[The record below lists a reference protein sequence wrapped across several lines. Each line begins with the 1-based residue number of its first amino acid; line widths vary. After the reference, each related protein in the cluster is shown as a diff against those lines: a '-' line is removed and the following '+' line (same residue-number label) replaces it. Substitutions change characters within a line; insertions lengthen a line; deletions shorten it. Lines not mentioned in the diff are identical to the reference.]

1 MPRTLRACAIAVLT
15 ALVALSGSFVT
26 STPARAST
34 AAIASATS
42 WLRTQQQPDGGFEV
56 AGFPGFETPDAVFAL
71 AAAAQ
76 SGDGWST
83 AAARAAVLG
92 TTTPSG
98 ATPLDALDALVTG
111 GVSKGQAAKI
121 IVLDTNPLG
130 LDPEAFDPAGDGATD
145 LVAVLGAPGVDHKF
159 GISLAALNDIAYAV
173 RAWAIVDGD
182 VPTETIDVFRS
193 AQKSDGSWA
202 FNGDATGTDGG
213 ADTTAAV
220 VLALLASGVDV
231 DDEDLA
237 LALDYLEADQQGNGS
252 WTDGFSEN
260 PNSTAVAMLAL
271 DAAGRTGGLAAGDAY
286 LVAQQQSDGHIAGPY
301 DAFGLNTF
309 GTAQSIEALA
319 RASAP
324 VSSDFVS
331 TVTVPAVGGAGALS
345 LETDAGTLTS
355 VSGVD
360 PATLGTPPTGAAFP
374 SGAIAFTVTGLEPGA
389 TATIRVIFPVG
400 TAATRYLKFH
410 DGAWFDASSLASFDG
425 NVVTLTLTD
434 GGIGDDD
441 GSANGT
447 IVDPGGPASV
457 AATALPPAV
466 AGIAVTGTPRFTG

>member
-1 MPRTLRACAIAVLT
+1 VLT

-26 STPARAST
+26 PTPARASS
-34 AAIASATS
+34 AAIASAVS
-42 WLRTQQQPDGGFEV
+42 WLRSQQQPDGGFEV

-71 AAAAQ
+71 AATAQ
-76 SGDGWST
+76 SGGGWST
-83 AAARAAVLG
+83 SAARAAVLG
-92 TTTPSG
+92 TTTPAG

-130 LDPEAFDPAGDGATD
+130 LDPEAFDPSGNGATD
-145 LVAVLGAPGVDHKF
+145 LVEVLGEPGVDHKF

-182 VPTETIDVFRS
+182 VPTETVDVLR
-193 AQKSDGSWA
+193 ATQKSDGSWA

-213 ADTTAAV
+213 ADTTSAV

-231 DDEDLA
+231 DDADLA

-271 DAAGRTGGLAAGDAY
+271 DAAGRSGPLIAGDGY
-286 LVAQQQSDGHIAGPY
+286 LVGRQQPDGHVAGPY
-301 DAFGLNTF
+301 DDFGLNTF
-309 GTAQSIEALA
+309 GTAQAIEALA

-324 VSSDFVS
+324 ISGTFVS
-331 TVTVPAVGGAGALS
+331 TVTVPAVGGTGALS
-345 LETDAGTLTS
+345 LETDVGTLS
-355 VSGVD
+355 SASAVD
-360 PATLGTPPTGAAFP
+360 PATLGAAPAGSTFP
-374 SGAIAFTVTGLEPGA
+374 SGAIAFTVTGLEPGV
-389 TATIRVIFPVG
+389 TATIRVIFPIG

-410 DGAWFDASSLASFDG
+410 DGAWFDASNHASFSG

-434 GGIGDDD
+434 GGVGDDD
-441 GSANGT
+441 GAANGA
-447 IVDPGGPASV
+447 IVDPGGPVSV

-466 AGIAVTGTPRFTG
+466 AGIAVTGTPRFAG